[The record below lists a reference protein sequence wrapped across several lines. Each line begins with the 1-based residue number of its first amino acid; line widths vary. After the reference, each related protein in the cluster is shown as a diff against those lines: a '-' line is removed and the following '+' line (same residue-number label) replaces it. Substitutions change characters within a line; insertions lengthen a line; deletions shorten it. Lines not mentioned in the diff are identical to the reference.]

1 MSFTQI
7 PEPHYYAVIFTTM
20 RINDPNE
27 MVNLKLEKD
36 WKDEGSITNWK
47 NNLEHRRAK
56 EKGIADWYKKYF
68 YV

>member
-36 WKDEGSITNWK
+36 WKRWFAIILID
-47 NNLEHRRAK
+47 
-56 EKGIADWYKKYF
+56 
-68 YV
+68 